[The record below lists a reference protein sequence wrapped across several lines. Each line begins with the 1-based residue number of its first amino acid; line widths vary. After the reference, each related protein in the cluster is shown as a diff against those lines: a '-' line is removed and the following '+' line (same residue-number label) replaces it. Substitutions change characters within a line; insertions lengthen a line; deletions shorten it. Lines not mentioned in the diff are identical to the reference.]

1 MHVSW
6 VYYSGTLLPGIC
18 LRIVQLF
25 CHNVNI
31 KTKPPKLWLIIE
43 KFYVCRG
50 DGWVGI
56 CSMSL
61 LHSRIQSSSS
71 SLRAKCMAV
80 SCHESCP
87 GTEPRSLALRADSLP
102 TELRGKP
109 CFFVNSIYLFVGC
122 AGCSLL
128 CRLFSSCGKRGL
140 LSNCGLWAF
149 HCGSF
154 SHSWAPAL
162 GSQASVVVTRGVPVS
177 IVRFPSS
184 RAQARSCS
192 TPA

>member
-1 MHVSW
+1 M
-6 VYYSGTLLPGIC
+6 
-18 LRIVQLF
+18 
-25 CHNVNI
+25 
-31 KTKPPKLWLIIE
+31 
-43 KFYVCRG
+43 
-50 DGWVGI
+50 GI

-61 LHSRIQSSSS
+61 LRSRIQSSSS

-128 CRLFSSCGKRGL
+128 CRLFLVVANVGYFL
-140 LSNCGLWAF
+140 TVVCGLF
-149 HCGSF
+149 IVV
-154 SHSWAPAL
+154 
-162 GSQASVVVTRGVPVS
+162 ASL
-177 IVRFPSS
+177 
-184 RAQARSCS
+184 
-192 TPA
+192 TPEHQL